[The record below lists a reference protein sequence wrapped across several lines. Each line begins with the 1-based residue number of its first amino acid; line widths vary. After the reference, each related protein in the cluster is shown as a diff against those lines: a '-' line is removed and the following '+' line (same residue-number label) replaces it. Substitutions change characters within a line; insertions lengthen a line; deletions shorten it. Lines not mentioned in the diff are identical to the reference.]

1 LSRPTEEV
9 LSVTVSKPGHATTTR
24 RAVLR
29 AAAGAAGALAMAALP
44 AQTLAAEAARGR
56 VNYNG
61 HRVSDAT
68 LRRTLQQIADHFR
81 WTINV
86 TSGDRDYVP
95 PGGSPNSL
103 HLKHR
108 AADFHVAGASDG
120 HVFWSLH
127 GLRHGLL
134 RRDYEVIWHGPHTQT
149 TGPHV
154 HLGRYGDGRASKF
167 MIENGHGYQV
177 V

>member
-1 LSRPTEEV
+1 MRVCSPPEDR
-9 LSVTVSKPGHATTTR
+9 TTR

-29 AAAGAAGALAMAALP
+29 GAAAALALAAVP
-44 AQTLAAEAARGR
+44 GSALAAETAEEARHRGR

-68 LRRTLQQIADHFR
+68 LRRTLQQIADRFG
-81 WTINV
+81 WTINI

-95 PGGSPNSL
+95 PGGSTTSL

-108 AADFHVAGASDG
+108 AADFHVAGVTDG
-120 HVFWSLH
+120 HVFASLR
-127 GLRHGLL
+127 GLRGGLL

-154 HLGRYGDGRASKF
+154 HLGRYGDGRPSKF
-167 MIENGHGYQV
+167 MVENGHGYQV